1 MGSGVWRWQG
11 QGCGGGGERGG
22 RRCFRRLRDEII
34 RRKRRQPLRP
44 FRPADRCCL
53 MCACSPPARTCF
65 ARAACM
71 CEKIV
76 GATAPFPRARALGRG
91 ARHAPTSCCNLCGQ
105 PGVKRRGRGR
115 APRCNARSAERA
127 RQSARSGARRRGA
140 LRLPRRDMEMR
151 PDGGEG
157 RGGGGSK
164 GRASGHLL
172 SGGTLLYVR
181 LRVGARARAPQPVR
195 TRRDARVRH
204 SAGAARA
211 ACPTHPAASAPRCSA
226 TARFPSSTR

>member
-1 MGSGVWRWQG
+1 MQARGRARYGWGGEERRGEWG
-11 QGCGGGGERGG
+11 AGFGGGRGRGGGREGG

-91 ARHAPTSCCNLCGQ
+91 ARHAPTLCCNLCGQ

-115 APRCNARSAERA
+115 APRCNAQSAERA

-151 PDGGEG
+151 RDGGEG
-157 RGGGGSK
+157 RGGGRLE
-164 GRASGHLL
+164 RARLWSLAL
-172 SGGTLLYVR
+172 GGDSLVL
-181 LRVGARARAPQPVR
+181 APSCWRARACTP
-195 TRRDARVRH
+195 
-204 SAGAARA
+204 AGAHR
-211 ACPTHPAASAPRCSA
+211 T
-226 TARFPSSTR
+226 